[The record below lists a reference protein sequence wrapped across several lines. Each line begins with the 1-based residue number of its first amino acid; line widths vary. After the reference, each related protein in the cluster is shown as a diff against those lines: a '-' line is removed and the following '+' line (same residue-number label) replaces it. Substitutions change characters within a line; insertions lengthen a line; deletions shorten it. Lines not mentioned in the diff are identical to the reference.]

1 MKLIVGLGNPGR
13 RYQYTRH
20 NLGFMFVDEIA
31 RAFNL
36 KFSKDRNLKSLI
48 TSFHLADERIIII
61 KPQTYMNLSG
71 NAVRIVADY
80 YRIDYEDIIVVYDD
94 LDLPEGKIR
103 IRKSGTSGGH
113 KGMANII
120 EMLRTDSIKRIR
132 IGIGNHQGEETVDYV
147 LSEPTKEGKAQLL
160 EVIKKAPEM
169 LEFCLKNDFD
179 DFMKKYN

>member
-132 IGIGNHQGEETVDYV
+132 IGIGI
-147 LSEPTKEGKAQLL
+147 SR
-160 EVIKKAPEM
+160 
-169 LEFCLKNDFD
+169 
-179 DFMKKYN
+179 